1 MAVDGVGAST
11 TAGSGSAV
19 SRQTIA
25 ANFETFL
32 TLLTTQLQHQNPLDP
47 LDTNQ
52 FTQQLVS
59 FAGVEQQLR
68 QNEQLE
74 SLVKL
79 SKIGHNT
86 TAMSFVGLHVTADGA
101 TSELRDGL
109 AVWYLSSA
117 SPAQA
122 TISVVDKNG
131 STVFTEQKT
140 LETGTH
146 PYEWNGRT
154 STGGIAPAGSYKIVV
169 TAKDAAGKTVPIG
182 TSFSGIV
189 DQVDV
194 SGDEPLLLIGATL
207 VTMDQIR
214 SVQRL
219 VPAPEDPPA
228 DPDANPDDG
237 DGEEEESVQGA

>member
-1 MAVDGVGAST
+1 MAVDGVGASS
-11 TAGSGSAV
+11 TAASGSAI
-19 SRQTIA
+19 SRASIA
-25 ANFETFL
+25 GNFDTFL
-32 TLLTTQLQHQNPLDP
+32 RLLTTQLQNQNPLDP

-86 TAMSFVGLHVTADGA
+86 TAMSFVGLHVTAEGS
-101 TSELRDGL
+101 TSELKDGL
-109 AVWYLSSA
+109 AVWYLSSNA
-117 SPAQA
+117 PAQA

-131 STVFTEQKT
+131 STIFTEQKT
-140 LETGTH
+140 LDSGTQ

-154 STGGIAPAGSYKIVV
+154 STGGIAPAGAYKIVV
-169 TAKDAAGKTVPIG
+169 TAKDATGQTVPIG

-207 VTMDQIR
+207 ITMDQIR

-237 DGEEEESVQGA
+237 DDEEEAVQGA

>member
-1 MAVDGVGAST
+1 MAVDGVGASSGT
-11 TAGSGSAV
+11 GSGLAT
-19 SRQTIA
+19 SRQSIA
-25 ANFETFL
+25 SNFDTFL
-32 TLLTTQLQHQNPLDP
+32 KLLTTQLQNQNPLDP

-59 FAGVEQQLR
+59 FAGVEQQIR

-79 SKIGHNT
+79 SKVGHNT
-86 TAMSFVGLHVTADGA
+86 TAMSFVGLHVTAEGS

-109 AVWYLSSA
+109 AVWYLSSP
-117 SPAQA
+117 SPVQA
-122 TISVVDKNG
+122 TISVLDENG

-140 LETGTH
+140 LTSGTQ

-154 STGGIAPAGSYKIVV
+154 STGGIAPAGSYKVV
-169 TAKDAAGKTVPIG
+169 VQAKDASGQTVPIG

-194 SGDEPLLLIGATL
+194 SGDEPLLLVGATL
-207 VTMDQIR
+207 ITMDQIR

-219 VPAPEDPPA
+219 VEAPEDPPA
-228 DPDANPDDG
+228 DPDADPDDG
-237 DGEEEESVQGA
+237 DDEEVEGA

>member
-1 MAVDGVGAST
+1 MAIDGVGAST
-11 TAGSGSAV
+11 GTQSATAA
-19 SRQTIA
+19 SRASIA
-25 ANFETFL
+25 GNFETFL
-32 TLLTTQLQHQNPLDP
+32 TLLTTQLQNQNPLDP

-79 SKIGHNT
+79 SKVAHNT
-86 TAMSFVGLHVTADGA
+86 TAMSFVGLHVTAEGS

-109 AVWYLSSA
+109 AVWYLSS
-117 SPAQA
+117 SNPAQA
-122 TISVVDKNG
+122 TISVVDENG

-140 LETGTH
+140 LDSGTQ

-154 STGGIAPAGSYKIVV
+154 STGGIAPAGAYKIVV
-169 TAKDAAGKTVPIG
+169 QAKDAAGNTVPVG

-207 VTMDQIR
+207 ITMDQIR

-219 VPAPEDPPA
+219 VPSPQEPT

-237 DGEEEESVQGA
+237 GEEEESVQGA